1 MPVMQLNDL
10 LKSASVPVLTGGN
23 DVAISG
29 IAIDSRKVTEGSVFI
44 AIKGSEQDGHRYI
57 PKAIEAG
64 ASAIVCQEKVDI
76 PEDIRMI
83 LVEDSADAAGRLASA
98 FYGHPSETLKMVGV
112 TGTNGKTTTVTLLY
126 QLMKQLGYRTGLIST
141 VENLVDGRV
150 IPATHTTPDP
160 VELNAL
166 LAEMVDAGCEY
177 AFMEVS
183 SHAAHQKRISGLRF
197 EGAVFTNITHDH
209 LDYHKTFDDYIAAK
223 KSFFDGLTAG
233 SFALVNADDRRSDVM
248 LQNTRASKHY
258 YSLRRS
264 AEFKGKIFENTL
276 EGLEMEIDGVHAHL
290 LLIGEFNA
298 YNALC
303 AYGICRLLG
312 LDKEVILTGL
322 SALPGA
328 RGRFETI
335 RDLKNGVLYIVD
347 YAHTPDALEKV
358 LKTIEVMKQ
367 KGSIITVVG
376 CGGHRDKEKRPK
388 MGALA
393 ARLSSEAIF
402 TDDNPR
408 DEDPADI
415 TAAMMEG
422 VNTADR
428 IKVLIINDRAQAIKT
443 ASRLA
448 TKGDIVLVAGKGHET
463 YQEGKNGKI
472 DFDDRK
478 VIEDIIGR

>member
-1 MPVMQLNDL
+1 MPVIQLNVL
-10 LKSASVPVLTGGN
+10 LKSAGITHSSSGN
-23 DVAISG
+23 LVEISN
-29 IAIDSRKVTEGSVFI
+29 IAIDSRKVSKGSLFV
-44 AIKGSEQDGHRYI
+44 AIKGSEQDGHKYI
-57 PKAIEAG
+57 RKAIDAG
-64 ASAIVCQEKVDI
+64 ASAIVCQEKADVPDDI
-76 PEDIRMI
+76 LMV

-98 FYGHPSETLKMVGV
+98 FYGHPSEALKLVGV

-126 QLMKQLGYRTGLIST
+126 QLMKQLGHRTGLIST
-141 VENLVDGRV
+141 IENIVNGRV
-150 IPATHTTPDP
+150 VVATHTTPDP

-166 LAEMVDAGCEY
+166 LAEMVAVGCEY

-223 KSFFDGLTAG
+223 KSFFDGLASG
-233 SFALVNADDRRSDVM
+233 SFALVNGDDRRSDIM
-248 LQNTRASKHY
+248 LQNTKASKHF

-264 AEFKGKIFENTL
+264 SEFKGKIFENTL
-276 EGLEMEIDGVHAHL
+276 EGLEMEIDGLHAHL

-312 LDKEVILTGL
+312 FEREVILTGL

-328 RGRFETI
+328 RGRFETV
-335 RDLKNGVLYIVD
+335 RDMNRGVLYIVD

-367 KGSIITVVG
+367 KGGIITVVG

-388 MGALA
+388 MGAIA
-393 ARLSSEAIF
+393 ASLSREAIF

-408 DEDPADI
+408 DENPADI
-415 TAAMMEG
+415 TAAMMDG
-422 VNTADR
+422 VDDADR
-428 IKVLIINDRAQAIKT
+428 NKVLIINDRAQAIKT
-443 ASRLA
+443 AAKLASR
-448 TKGDIVLVAGKGHET
+448 GDIVLVAGKGHET
-463 YQEGKNGKI
+463 YQEGMNGKI
-472 DFDDRK
+472 DFDDRR